1 MKVKFLG
8 TYERGGSTATTV
20 DDADGVGGKYVRVSN
35 AGASLTLIEVRDTA
49 GGAAVQSSYVAPY
62 ENLIIKKDPAQF
74 LYGNSTNLYFV
85 AVSPHP

>member
-1 MKVKFLG
+1 MKVKLLG
-8 TYERGGSTATTV
+8 TYAQGGGTATTV